1 MMINRIYTQKSRA
14 VQSTSTCLFKLVA
27 IMLIVEKYRKIS
39 ISKLQVCLW
48 GIQSKD
54 NLEMISIWKK
64 EQKITN
70 APWIVDN
77 DITPLIMQCI
87 CNKLLK
93 TEIKASKVS
102 VMFDVKADRFINDL
116 RNIDFCQSI
125 TEALN
130 NMGNITDSL
139 INNVEFDF

>member
-1 MMINRIYTQKSRA
+1 MINRIYTQKSRA

-27 IMLIVEKYRKIS
+27 IMLIVKKYRKIS

-64 EQKITN
+64 EEKITN

-93 TEIKASKVS
+93 TETKASKVS